1 MGMAIERPGPAA
13 RRTPEEDAKARAWS
27 REMHR
32 LAEAGLLPDNSDYI
46 EQQLEEERA
55 KLADQ

>member
-1 MGMAIERPGPAA
+1 MAIERPGPAA

-32 LAEAGLLPDNSDYI
+32 LAEAGLLPDDNDFV
-46 EQQLEEERA
+46 EQQLKEERA
-55 KLADQ
+55 KLMNQ